1 MKTMFEIPTDD
12 AIHFRDE
19 RMRMIYE
26 NMETRFM
33 PDILGKKLLALPM
46 PGVVKDQMAK

>member
-1 MKTMFEIPTDD
+1 
-12 AIHFRDE
+12 
-19 RMRMIYE
+19 MRMIYE

-46 PGVVKDQMAK
+46 PGVVKDQTRKILEGTADVPLRYRQR